1 MLFLNYLIW
10 RLFIFQNMYIEIFK
24 FSCDFN
30 FLSKIKKKEK
40 IPRAISF
47 WKLKPRSF
55 FFFFF
60 SEKLNISKL

>member
-30 FLSKIKKKEK
+30 FLSKIKKKGK
-40 IPRAISF
+40 NSTRYLI
-47 WKLKPRSF
+47 LKT
-55 FFFFF
+55 
-60 SEKLNISKL
+60 